1 VTTLN
6 ATPVQDI
13 PDVVKR
19 LRATFASGR
28 TRTVDW
34 RREQLDRLETMLRD
48 REAEL
53 IAAINAD
60 LGRAPT
66 EAYATEIG
74 FVLAELD
81 HARRHLNR
89 WMRPERVWTP
99 IVLQPARAR
108 VHREPVG
115 VVLIIGPWNYPVH
128 LVLAPLV
135 AAIAAGNCAVLK
147 PSEIAPHASRVVAQL
162 VPEYLDTDAISVVE
176 GGVPE
181 TTALLA
187 ERFDH
192 IFYTG
197 NGTVG
202 RIVMETAAKHL
213 TPVTLELG
221 GKSPAIV
228 DRHAD
233 LAVAAR
239 RIAWGKYVNAGQ
251 TCIAPDY
258 VLVDA
263 GLESDLLDKLRD
275 SVRDFYGPDPRQ
287 SPDYARIVNES
298 HFARLERLLGD
309 GDVVY
314 GGDRDATS
322 RYFAPTALRNVPVES
337 GIMREEIFGPIL
349 PVIPVRDVT
358 AAIDFVNERD
368 KPLALYLFS
377 ESEAVQDRVVDET
390 TSGGVAI
397 NATVM
402 HLAVP
407 ELPFGGVGPSGMG
420 AYHGRA
426 GFDTFSHKKGVLS
439 KSTRVD
445 PALAYPPYTRL
456 KDAILR
462 RFL

>member
-1 VTTLN
+1 VTTLHT
-6 ATPVQDI
+6 TPVQDI

-28 TRTVDW
+28 TRTPDW
-34 RREQLDRLETMLRD
+34 RREQLSNLERMLRE
-48 REAEL
+48 REHDLAG
-53 IAAINAD
+53 AINHD
-60 LGRAPT
+60 LGRAAT
-66 EAYATEIG
+66 EAYATEVG
-74 FVLAELD
+74 FVGAEVQ
-81 HARRHLNR
+81 HARRNLDR
-89 WMRPERVWTP
+89 WMKPERVWTP
-99 IVLQPARAR
+99 VVLQPGRAR

-115 VVLIIGPWNYPVH
+115 VVLVIGPWNYPVQ

-135 AAIAAGNCAVLK
+135 GAIAAGNCAVLK
-147 PSEIAPHASRVVAQL
+147 PSETAPHSSDVLARL
-162 VPEYLDTDAISVVE
+162 VPEYLDADAVAVVE

-202 RIVMETAAKHL
+202 RIVMQAAAQHL

-233 LAVAAR
+233 LDVAAR

-251 TCIAPDY
+251 TCVAPDY

-263 GLESDLLDKLRD
+263 ALEEPLLHRLRD
-275 SVRDFYGPDPRQ
+275 TVSKFYGPDPQQ
-287 SPDYARIVNES
+287 SPDYARIVNDA
-298 HFARLERLLGD
+298 HFSRLDGLARD
-309 GDVVY
+309 GEIVY
-314 GGDRDATS
+314 GGQRDAAS
-322 RYFAPTALRNVPVES
+322 RYFAPTALRNVPVEAP
-337 GIMREEIFGPIL
+337 IMREEIFGPLL
-349 PVIPVRDVT
+349 PVIPVPDIT
-358 AAIDFVNERD
+358 AAIDFVNERE
-368 KPLALYLFS
+368 KPLALYVFS
-377 ESEAVQDRVVDET
+377 ESQAVQERVVEET
-390 TSGGVAI
+390 TSGGVAV
-397 NATVM
+397 NATMM

-407 ELPFGGVGPSGMG
+407 ELPFGGIGPSGMG

-426 GFDTFSHKKGVLS
+426 SFETFSHRKSVLA
-439 KSTRVD
+439 KSTKVD
-445 PALAYPPYTRL
+445 PDLAYPPYTRL

>member
-1 VTTLN
+1 
-6 ATPVQDI
+6 VQDI

-314 GGDRDATS
+314 GGERDATS

>member
-115 VVLIIGPWNYPVH
+115 VALIIGPWNYPVH

>member
-1 VTTLN
+1 VH
-6 ATPVQDI
+6 DI

-19 LRATFASGR
+19 VRATFASGR

-34 RREQLDRLETMLRD
+34 RREQLDRLATMLRE
-48 REAEL
+48 REGEL
-53 IAAINAD
+53 IGAIHDD

-81 HARRHLNR
+81 HARHNLNR
-89 WMRPERVWTP
+89 WMRPQRMWTP
-99 IVLQPARAR
+99 MVLQPARAW
-108 VHREPVG
+108 VHREPAG

-135 AAIAAGNCAVLK
+135 GAIAAGNCAVLK
-147 PSEIAPHASRVVAQL
+147 PSEIAPHASQIVAKL
-162 VPEYLDTDAISVVE
+162 VPEYLDADAVAVVE

-181 TTALLA
+181 TTALLG

-192 IFYTG
+192 ILYTG

-202 RIVMETAAKHL
+202 RIVMEAAAKHL

-233 LAVAAR
+233 LAVTAR

-263 GLESDLLDKLRD
+263 ELESALLDRLRD
-275 SVRDFYGPDPRQ
+275 TVRDFYGPDPRH

-298 HFARLERLLGD
+298 HFARLERLLAD
-309 GDVVY
+309 GDIVY

-322 RYFAPTALRNVPVES
+322 RYFGPTALRNVSVDS
-337 GIMREEIFGPIL
+337 GVMREEIFGPIL

-377 ESEAVQDRVVDET
+377 ESQAVQDRVVEET

-397 NATVM
+397 NATMM

-407 ELPFGGVGPSGMG
+407 ELPFGGVGPSGIG

-426 GFDTFSHKKGVLS
+426 GFDTFSHKKSVLS

-456 KDAILR
+456 KQALLR
-462 RFL
+462 RLL